1 MVQNK
6 TSWTWCSTV
15 PTFQAT
21 AGSMWKLLQGQG
33 FVMLLCPVKMPAE
46 KPLLISKVIEI
57 QKQETRNKRET
68 LTGKQGAKD
77 FQAILSPMP
86 NLPALPGFVCLFVCF
101 RKQGIQW
108 RIFRPFFLGSQPPME
123 MPLPPSPSPSL
134 SLFLPIFLP
143 YQVFCCIVKV
153 ALGRRQVVHKTSHHV
168 TTEND
173 FYLQGMK
180 LLKQDMQPTTKAD
193 CCAYILMVHKI

>member
-1 MVQNK
+1 
-6 TSWTWCSTV
+6 
-15 PTFQAT
+15 
-21 AGSMWKLLQGQG
+21 
-33 FVMLLCPVKMPAE
+33 MLLCPGKMPAE

-57 QKQETRNKRET
+57 FVSYILKESYTRNKRET

-77 FQAILSPMP
+77 FQAILSRLLTPYAPMP
-86 NLPALPGFVCLFVCF
+86 YQVLFVCLFVCLF
-101 RKQGIQW
+101 V
-108 RIFRPFFLGSQPPME
+108 LGSREYNGGFPGHLFWALNLLWRYQY
-123 MPLPPSPSPSL
+123 PLSP
-134 SLFLPIFLP
+134 PIFLP

-180 LLKQDMQPTTKAD
+180 LLKQDAKYATQRLTAVLISCWYTKYNIDYGTD
-193 CCAYILMVHKI
+193 CGS

>member
-46 KPLLISKVIEI
+46 KPLLISRVIEI
-57 QKQETRNKRET
+57 FVSYILKESYTRNKRET
-68 LTGKQGAKD
+68 LTGKQGARD
-77 FQAILSPMP
+77 FQAILYRLLTPYAPMP
-86 NLPALPGFVCLFVCF
+86 YQVLFVCLFVCLF
-101 RKQGIQW
+101 QEAENTMEDFQA
-108 RIFRPFFLGSQPPME
+108 IFSGLSTSYGDT
-123 MPLPPSPSPSL
+123 PLSP
-134 SLFLPIFLP
+134 PIFLP
-143 YQVFCCIVKV
+143 YQVFCCIVKI

-180 LLKQDMQPTTKAD
+180 LLKQDM
-193 CCAYILMVHKI
+193 